1 MYYIILL
8 KLNYILVKGF
18 LMYKKILIIPLIILL
33 SNCSKPFG
41 FLSNDSPVRNPI
53 TGKESKP
60 GLLSKDGKKGVNL
73 TELFSEKNNSAG
85 VININAFLWRA
96 SLNVLS
102 IAPLIS
108 TDALGGTIIS
118 DWYINKN
125 IKNQRLKI
133 TAFILTQELRS
144 DGIKVKVHIQN
155 FKNNVWSETFTDN
168 DLANEIEENI
178 LNEARNLRIN
188 SLNKK

>member
-1 MYYIILL
+1 
-8 KLNYILVKGF
+8 
-18 LMYKKILIIPLIILL
+18 MYKKFLIVPLIILF
-33 SNCSKPFG
+33 SSCSG
-41 FLSNDSPVRNPI
+41 NNSVVRNPI
-53 TGKESKP
+53 TGKESNP
-60 GLLSKDGKKGVNL
+60 GIFSKDADKGTSL
-73 TELFSEKNNSAG
+73 SELFSEKDNSTG
-85 VININAFLWRA
+85 IINVNAFLWRA
-96 SLNVLS
+96 SLNILS

-133 TAFILTQELRS
+133 TAFILSRELRS

-155 FKNNVWSETFTDN
+155 FKNNVWSETTIDN
-168 DLANEIEENI
+168 DLANKIEENI

-188 SLNKK
+188 SFK

>member
-1 MYYIILL
+1 
-8 KLNYILVKGF
+8 
-18 LMYKKILIIPLIILL
+18 MYKKFLIVPVIILF
-33 SNCSKPFG
+33 SSCS
-41 FLSNDSPVRNPI
+41 SNDSVVRNPI
-53 TGKESKP
+53 TGEKSNP
-60 GLLSKDGKKGVNL
+60 GLFSKDAEKGINL
-73 TELFSEKNNSAG
+73 SELLLEKDNSG
-85 VININAFLWRA
+85 GIINVNAFLWRA

-133 TAFILTQELRS
+133 TAFILTRELRS

-155 FKNNVWSETFTDN
+155 FKNNVWSETITDSN
-168 DLANEIEENI
+168 LANKIEENI
-178 LNEARNLRIN
+178 LNEARNLRIK
-188 SLNKK
+188 SSK